1 MLFVPVCTIKLCRV
15 IAIQAKA
22 DDNYAVWC
30 RSGKATQKSSATPIS
45 ANRVI
50 VGGHYDL
57 FGIRDGN
64 IWWRRRIRTP
74 VTQAN
79 ITILVCDSGL
89 LIGLIEA
96 IRPNASLN
104 AVSVGNL

>member
-57 FGIRDGN
+57 FGIRDG
-64 IWWRRRIRTP
+64 
-74 VTQAN
+74 
-79 ITILVCDSGL
+79 
-89 LIGLIEA
+89 E
-96 IRPNASLN
+96 
-104 AVSVGNL
+104 